1 MASIECAKKFK
12 EGEFVM
18 VDGKVRFFI
27 KNNDDRSVTIFNT
40 ETKSIELVNEVKDCD
55 NDILLLFCR
64 TNTPLSNEIVSYD
77 FEIYRVL
84 YDMYIGDSIETVIKL
99 QNVNTENE
107 IDVFLSDLLYNKIK
121 VDEFEKTINCKG
133 DYKLGTIYGNGFTLN
148 GRRIQNINKAFEFFS
163 KQLDFILIKVKN
175 LTKRTDLNGK
185 FGVIESNCLNNGRI
199 IVNIHGQNRT
209 LAVKPEN
216 ILFIDPMDMR

>member
-55 NDILLLFCR
+55 NDILLSFCR

-163 KQLDFILIKVKN
+163 KQLDFILIKVEN

-199 IVNIHGQNRT
+199 IVNIQGQNRT

>member
-1 MASIECAKKFK
+1 MASIECAQKFK
-12 EGEFVM
+12 EGDFVM
-18 VDGKVRFFI
+18 IDGKVRFFI

-55 NDILLLFCR
+55 NDILLSFCR

-84 YDMYIGDSIETVIKL
+84 YDMYIGDTIETVIKL

-133 DYKLGTIYGNGFTLN
+133 NYKLGTIYGNGFTLN

-163 KQLDFILIKVKN
+163 KQFDFILIKVEN

-185 FGVIESNCLNNGRI
+185 FGVIELYGLNNGRLS
-199 IVNIHGQNRT
+199 VNIHGQKRI

>member
-12 EGEFVM
+12 EGDFVM

-55 NDILLLFCR
+55 NDILLSFCR

-163 KQLDFILIKVKN
+163 KQLDFILIKVEN

-199 IVNIHGQNRT
+199 IVNIHGQNGIFT
-209 LAVKPEN
+209 IKPEN
-216 ILFIDPMDMR
+216 ILFIDPKDMR